1 MDARKAGTGRFVE
14 MYNRSSAISFNPD
27 KETTMHSDRPRPMR
41 RRLLLAAAAGIAA
54 TALPARAQHQ
64 HGGKRAE
71 LGISAAVDPAG
82 TIWVASRESMG
93 DAPFLALQSSSDM
106 GRSWTPPRQLGSE
119 AITASGESRP
129 KIAFGRQN
137 DVYIAYTRPIAR
149 PHVGDIRFI
158 RSTDGGRTFSAPATV
173 HAHREVTTHS
183 FESMI
188 VDREGRIFIAW
199 VDGRDADAAKA
210 RGERYAGSA
219 IYYAVSDDGGAHFK
233 GDYKVADHSC
243 ECCRIGLALNRQGQP
258 VALWRHVFA
267 PNIRDHALSALGANG
282 SVSPLERASFD
293 DWRIDACPHQG
304 PAHAYAADGSRHQV
318 WFNGKES
325 GGGLQYAAFAASGA
339 RPRPVVLGNAQA
351 SQADIALQGARLAVA
366 WKQFD
371 GAATAVQARLS
382 DDGGATWREQ
392 TLGRTTGESGKPYLV
407 GAPTGILLVWRTE
420 KEGIRVAPASGD
432 KA

>member
-1 MDARKAGTGRFVE
+1 
-14 MYNRSSAISFNPD
+14 MYNLASSDIDEPD
-27 KETTMHSDRPRPMR
+27 KEFIMHSDQRRLTR

-71 LGISAAVDPAG
+71 LGISAAVDGAG
-82 TIWVASRESMG
+82 TIWVASREGAGEASY
-93 DAPFLALQSSSDM
+93 LALQSSSDN
-106 GRSWTPPRQLGSE
+106 GRSWSPPRPLSSE

-137 DVYIAYTRPIAR
+137 DIYVAYTKPIAR

-188 VDREGRIFIAW
+188 IDRQGRIFIAW

-243 ECCRIGLALNRQGQP
+243 ECCRIGLALNRQGHP
-258 VALWRHVFA
+258 VALWRHVYS
-267 PNIRDHALSALGANG
+267 PNIRDHALSVLGANG
-282 SVSPLERASFD
+282 SASPLERASFD

-304 PAHAYAADGSRHQV
+304 PAHAFAADGVRHQV
-318 WFNGKES
+318 WFNGKE
-325 GGGLQYAAFAASGA
+325 GGGGGVQYAAFAADGA

-351 SQADIALQGARLAVA
+351 SQADIAVQGVRVAMA

-371 GAATAVQARLS
+371 GAATAVLARLS
-382 DDGGATWREQ
+382 DDGGRSWREQ
-392 TLGRTTGESGKPYLV
+392 VLARTTGESGKPYLID
-407 GAPTGILLVWRTE
+407 APSGILLAWRTE
-420 KEGIRVAPASGD
+420 KEGIQVMQAIGE

>member
-1 MDARKAGTGRFVE
+1 
-14 MYNRSSAISFNPD
+14 
-27 KETTMHSDRPRPMR
+27 MHSDQARPMR
-41 RRLLLAAAAGIAA
+41 RRLLLAAAAAGLAA

-64 HGGKRAE
+64 HGGRKRAE
-71 LGISAAVDPAG
+71 LGVSAAVDESG
-82 TIWVASRESMG
+82 TIWVASRENAG
-93 DAPFLALQSSSDM
+93 DASFLALQSSSDN
-106 GRSWTPPRQLGSE
+106 GSSWTPPRKLSAE
-119 AITASGESRP
+119 AITAGGESRP
-129 KIAFGRQN
+129 KIAFGRQGEIF
-137 DVYIAYTRPIAR
+137 IAYTRPIAP

-173 HAHREVTTHS
+173 HAHREVTIHS

-188 VDREGRIFIAW
+188 VDREGRVFIAW

-243 ECCRIGLALNRQGQP
+243 ECCRIGLALDRQGSP

-282 SVSPLERASFD
+282 SASPLQRASYD

-304 PAHAYAADGSRHQV
+304 PAHAFAADGMRHQV
-318 WFNGKES
+318 WFNGKEGK
-325 GGGLQYAAFAASGA
+325 GGGVQYAAFAANGA
-339 RPRPVVLGNAQA
+339 RPAPVALGNAQA
-351 SQADIALQGARLAVA
+351 SQADIAVLGRHVAVA

-371 GAATAVQARLS
+371 GAATAVLVRLS
-382 DDGGATWREQ
+382 GDGGATWHEQ
-392 TLGRTTGESGKPYLV
+392 ALARTSGESGKPYLV
-407 GAPTGILLVWRTE
+407 NAPAGIMLLWRTVN
-420 KEGIRVAPASGD
+420 EGIRILPVSGE

>member
-1 MDARKAGTGRFVE
+1 MQ
-14 MYNRSSAISFNPD
+14 
-27 KETTMHSDRPRPMR
+27 SDQPRLTR

-71 LGISAAVDPAG
+71 LGISAAVDGAG
-82 TIWVASRESMG
+82 TIWVASRESAG
-93 DAPFLALQSSSDM
+93 DAAFLALQSSSDN
-106 GRSWTPPRQLGSE
+106 GRTWSPPRKLTTE

-129 KIAFGRQN
+129 KIAFSRQGEIF
-137 DVYIAYTRPIAR
+137 IAYTKPIAR

-158 RSTDGGRTFSAPATV
+158 RSTDGGRTFSAPTTV
-173 HAHREVTTHS
+173 HAHRAVTTHS

-188 VDREGRIFIAW
+188 VDGEGRIFIAW

-219 IYYAVSDDGGAHFK
+219 IYYAVSDDGGAHFR

-243 ECCRIGLALNRQGQP
+243 ECCRIGLALNRQGNP

-267 PNIRDHALSALGANG
+267 PNVRDHALSELGANG
-282 SVSPLERASFD
+282 SAAPLQRASFD

-304 PAHAYAADGSRHQV
+304 PAHAYAADGRRHQV
-318 WFNGKES
+318 WFNGKEGS
-325 GGGLQYAAFAASGA
+325 GGGVQYAAFAPDGA
-339 RPRPVVLGNAQA
+339 RPAPVSLGNAQA
-351 SQADIALQGARLAVA
+351 SQADIAVQGARVAVA

-371 GAATAVQARLS
+371 GAATAVLARLS
-382 DDGGATWREQ
+382 DDGGETWREQ
-392 TLGRTTGESGKPYLV
+392 SPGRTAGDSGKPYLV
-407 GAPTGILLVWRTE
+407 NSADGIMLVWRTD
-420 KEGIRVAPASGD
+420 KEGIRVMPLAGV

>member
-1 MDARKAGTGRFVE
+1 
-14 MYNRSSAISFNPD
+14 
-27 KETTMHSDRPRPMR
+27 MHSDHPRPMR
-41 RRLLLAAAAGIAA
+41 RRLLLAAAAGIAT

-71 LGISAAVDPAG
+71 LGISAAVDAAG
-82 TIWVASRESMG
+82 TIWVASRESGG
-93 DAPFLALQSSSDM
+93 DAPFLALRSSGDN
-106 GRSWTPPRQLGSE
+106 GLSWSPARTLTTEP
-119 AITASGESRP
+119 ITASGESRP
-129 KIAFGRQN
+129 KVAFGRN
-137 DVYIAYTRPIAR
+137 NEIFIAYTKPIAK
-149 PHVGDIRFI
+149 PHIGDIRFI
-158 RSTDGGRTFSAPATV
+158 RSTDGGRSFSAPVTV

-199 VDGRDADAAKA
+199 VDGRDADAARA

-219 IYYAVSDDGGAHFK
+219 IYYAVSDDGGARFK

-243 ECCRIGLALNRQGQP
+243 ECCRIGLALNRQGNP

-267 PNIRDHALSALGANG
+267 PNTRDHALSELQANG
-282 SVSPLERASFD
+282 SASPLQRASFN

-304 PAHAYAADGSRHQV
+304 PAHAFAADGRRHQV
-318 WFNGKES
+318 WFNGKEGS
-325 GGGLQYAAFAASGA
+325 GGGVQYAAFAPDGA
-339 RPRPVVLGNAQA
+339 RPAPVVLGNAQA
-351 SQADIALQGARLAVA
+351 SQADIAVRGARVAVV

-371 GAATAVQARLS
+371 GATTAVLARLS

-392 TLGRTTGESGKPYLV
+392 ALGRTAGESGKPYLV
-407 GAPTGILLVWRTE
+407 DAPAGMLLVWRTE
-420 KEGIRVAPASGD
+420 KEGIRVLPVSGE

>member
-1 MDARKAGTGRFVE
+1 
-14 MYNRSSAISFNPD
+14 MYNLPSSDIDKAD
-27 KETTMHSDRPRPMR
+27 KESIMHSDQPRLTR
-41 RRLLLAAAAGIAA
+41 RHLLLAAAAGIAA

-71 LGISAAVDPAG
+71 LGISAAVDGAG
-82 TIWVASRESMG
+82 TLWVASRESAG
-93 DAPFLALQSSSDM
+93 DAAFLGLQSSSDN
-106 GRSWTPPRQLGSE
+106 GRTWSPPRKLTTE

-129 KIAFGRQN
+129 KIAFGRQGEIF
-137 DVYIAYTRPIAR
+137 IAYTKPIAR

-158 RSTDGGRTFSAPATV
+158 RSTDGGRTFSAPVTV

-188 VDREGRIFIAW
+188 VDREGRVFIAW

-219 IYYAVSDDGGAHFK
+219 IYYAVSDDGGVRFK

-243 ECCRIGLALNRQGQP
+243 ECCRIGLALNRQGTP

-267 PNIRDHALSALGANG
+267 PNIRDHALSELHANG
-282 SVSPLERASFD
+282 SASPLQRASFD
-293 DWRIDACPHQG
+293 EWRVDACPHQG
-304 PAHAYAADGSRHQV
+304 PAHAYAADGRRHQV
-318 WFNGKES
+318 WFNGKEGS
-325 GGGLQYAAFAASGA
+325 GGVQYAAFGPDGA
-339 RPRPVVLGNAQA
+339 RPAPVSLGNAQA
-351 SQADIALQGARLAVA
+351 AQADIAVQGARVAVV

-371 GAATAVQARLS
+371 GAATAVLARLS
-382 DDGGATWREQ
+382 DDGGETWREQ
-392 TLGRTTGESGKPYLV
+392 ALERTAGDSGKPYV
-407 GAPTGILLVWRTE
+407 VNAADGIVVVWRTE
-420 KEGIRVAPASGD
+420 KEGIRVMPLAGV

>member
-1 MDARKAGTGRFVE
+1 
-14 MYNRSSAISFNPD
+14 MYNLPSSEFDKPD
-27 KETTMHSDRPRPMR
+27 KELIMHSDQPRLSR
-41 RRLLLAAAAGIAA
+41 RRLLLAAVAGIAA

-71 LGISAAVDPAG
+71 LGISAAVDAAG
-82 TIWVASRESMG
+82 TIWVASREGAGEASF
-93 DAPFLALQSSSDM
+93 PALQSSSDN
-106 GRSWTPPRQLGSE
+106 GRSWSPARQLSSE

-129 KIAFGRQN
+129 KIALGRQN
-137 DVYIAYTRPIAR
+137 EIYIAYTKPIAR

-188 VDREGRIFIAW
+188 VDKQGRIFIAW

-243 ECCRIGLALNRQGQP
+243 ECCRIGLALNRQGTP
-258 VALWRHVFA
+258 VALWRHVYT
-267 PNIRDHALSALGANG
+267 PNIRDHALSALTASG
-282 SVSPLERASFD
+282 SASPPERTSFD

-304 PAHAYAADGSRHQV
+304 PAHAYAADGTRHQV
-318 WFNGKES
+318 WFNGKEGS
-325 GGGLQYAAFAASGA
+325 GGGVQYAAFAAGGA
-339 RPRPVVLGNAQA
+339 LPRPVVLGNARA
-351 SQADIALQGARLAVA
+351 SQADITVQGARVAMA

-371 GAATAVQARLS
+371 GAATAVLARVS
-382 DDGGATWREQ
+382 EDGGASWREQ
-392 TLGRTTGESGKPYLV
+392 ALGSTTGESGKPYLV
-407 GAPTGILLVWRTE
+407 DAPSGILLVWRTE
-420 KEGIRVAPASGD
+420 KEGIRAMQVVGD